1 MVSFAVIVL
10 STVTFLV
17 GVFLDDESEI
27 SGNKKED
34 DEEEGFAFRD
44 LLTVVDNVALA
55 FFTVEYLTRLVSAP
69 SFCRY
74 VHACF

>member
-27 SGNKKED
+27 SGNKKEE
-34 DEEEGFAFRD
+34 EEEGFAFRD

>member
-1 MVSFAVIVL
+1 MSFAVIVL

-27 SGNKKED
+27 SRNKKEEEE
-34 DEEEGFAFRD
+34 EEEGFAFRD